1 MMLTCGK
8 IRTLAAGLFVLCVSL
23 SLDGAPVPKRPLFGP
38 VGIDLKF
45 LASPRI
51 KTGSYDVTPKG
62 RLSLYNNRWVAIE
75 ITYAPRFDS
84 EGPRRRT
91 AKFAGVWL
99 NDVVLGIQVI
109 VRNPTANTRRPVGA
123 ALLSTRAEFW
133 SIALDGKDHV
143 FYMYI
148 PPQIIERCMP
158 IRDGRTVNVATAK
171 DFFVCVTF
179 YHKEWG
185 VLAKGYYGAKDRRPG
200 DEFNELLRTIPS
212 SNVFHGAILSRAR
225 SPWGVNDIDQYD
237 LEKPTYMPPPLDAAA
252 INRAAP
258 DAEESGDKSGGLKG
272 GKKSKKSKQ

>member
-8 IRTLAAGLFVLCVSL
+8 IRTLAVGLCALFVTL
-23 SLDGAPVPKRPLFGP
+23 SLEGAPTAKRPLFGP
-38 VGIDLKF
+38 VGVDLKF

-51 KTGSYDVTPKG
+51 TTGSSSVTPKG
-62 RLSLYNNRWVAIE
+62 RLSLYNNRWVGIE
-75 ITYAPRFDS
+75 ITYTPRFDY
-84 EGPRRRT
+84 EGARKRN
-91 AKFAGVWL
+91 AKPTGDWL

-109 VRNPTANTRRPVGA
+109 IRDSMSNTRRPVGA

-158 IRDGRTVNVATAK
+158 SRDGRTVNVAAAK
-171 DFFVCVTF
+171 DFLVCITF

-185 VLAKGYYGAKDRRPG
+185 VLAKGCYGARDRRPG
-200 DEFNELLRTIPS
+200 EEFNELLRTVPS
-212 SNVFHGAILSRAR
+212 SNIFHGAILSRAR

-237 LEKPTYMPPPLDAAA
+237 LEKPTYMPPPLDSAA

-258 DAEESGDKSGGLKG
+258 EEESGDKSAGLKG

>member
-8 IRTLAAGLFVLCVSL
+8 FRTLAIGLCALCVSL
-23 SLDGAPVPKRPLFGP
+23 SLEGAPAARRPLFGP
-38 VGIDLKF
+38 VNVDLKF

-51 KTGSYDVTPKG
+51 KTGSSNVTPKG
-62 RLSLYNNRWVAIE
+62 RLSLYNNRWVSIE
-75 ITYAPRFDS
+75 ITYTPRFDY
-84 EGPRRRT
+84 EGARKRNV
-91 AKFAGVWL
+91 KFTGEWL

-109 VRNPTANTRRPVGA
+109 VRDSMSNTRRPVGA

-133 SIALDGKDHV
+133 SIALDGRDHV

-158 IRDGRTVNVATAK
+158 SRDGRTVNVAAAK
-171 DFFVCVTF
+171 DFLVCITF

-185 VLAKGYYGAKDRRPG
+185 VLAKGYYGARDRRPG
-200 DEFNELLRTIPS
+200 EEFKELLRTVPS
-212 SNVFHGAILSRAR
+212 SSVFHGSILSRAR
-225 SPWGVNDIDQYD
+225 SPWGVNDMDQYD

-258 DAEESGDKSGGLKG
+258 EEEARGKG
-272 GKKSKKSKQ
+272 VETKDGKKSKKSKQ

>member
-8 IRTLAAGLFVLCVSL
+8 FRTLAIGLCALCVSL
-23 SLDGAPVPKRPLFGP
+23 SLEGAPAARRPLFGP
-38 VGIDLKF
+38 VNVDLKF

-51 KTGSYDVTPKG
+51 KTGSSNVTPKG
-62 RLSLYNNRWVAIE
+62 RLSLYNNRWVSIE
-75 ITYAPRFDS
+75 ITYTPRFDY
-84 EGPRRRT
+84 EGARKRNV
-91 AKFAGVWL
+91 KFTGEWL

-109 VRNPTANTRRPVGA
+109 VRDSMSNTRRPVGA

-133 SIALDGKDHV
+133 SIALDGRDHV

-158 IRDGRTVNVATAK
+158 SRDGRTVNVAAAK
-171 DFFVCVTF
+171 DFLVCITF

-185 VLAKGYYGAKDRRPG
+185 VLAKGYYGARDRRPG
-200 DEFNELLRTIPS
+200 EEFKELLRTVPS
-212 SNVFHGAILSRAR
+212 SSVFHGSILSRAR
-225 SPWGVNDIDQYD
+225 SPWGVNDMDQYD

-258 DAEESGDKSGGLKG
+258 EEEARGKDVETKD
-272 GKKSKKSKQ
+272 GKKSKKSTQ

>member
-1 MMLTCGK
+1 MMLISGK
-8 IRTLAAGLFVLCVSL
+8 FRTLAVGFFALCAFL
-23 SLDGAPVPKRPLFGP
+23 SLEGAPSAKRPLFGP
-38 VGIDLKF
+38 VSVELKF

-51 KTGSYDVTPKG
+51 KTGSSNVTPRG
-62 RLSLYNNRWVAIE
+62 RLSLYNNRWGAIE
-75 ITYAPRFDS
+75 ITYTPRFDY
-84 EGPRRRT
+84 EGGRKRNVKT
-91 AKFAGVWL
+91 TGEWL

-109 VRNPTANTRRPVGA
+109 VRDSMSNTRRPVGA

-158 IRDGRTVNVATAK
+158 TRDGRTVNTASTK
-171 DFFVCVTF
+171 DFFICVTF

-185 VLAKGYYGAKDRRPG
+185 VLAKGYYGAKERRPG
-200 DEFNELLRTIPS
+200 DEFNALLRTVPTS
-212 SNVFHGAILSRAR
+212 SIFHGSILSRAR
-225 SPWGVNDIDQYD
+225 SPWGVNDMDLYD

-258 DAEESGDKSGGLKG
+258 DAEGSDDKAGARNAKK
-272 GKKSKKSKQ
+272 GKKSKQ

>member
-1 MMLTCGK
+1 MLTCGK
-8 IRTLAAGLFVLCVSL
+8 IRTLAAGLFVLFVSF
-23 SLDGAPVPKRPLFGP
+23 SLEGAPPSKRPLFGP

-51 KTGSYDVTPKG
+51 KTGSSNVTPRG
-62 RLSLYNNRWVAIE
+62 RLSLYNNRWVCIE
-75 ITYAPRFDS
+75 ITYTPRFDY
-84 EGPRRRT
+84 EGARKRNTRPT
-91 AKFAGVWL
+91 GEWL
-99 NDVVLGIQVI
+99 NDVVLGIQVV
-109 VRNPTANTRRPVGA
+109 VRDAMSNTRRPVGA

-148 PPQIIERCMP
+148 PPQVIERCMP
-158 IRDGRTVNVATAK
+158 SRDGRTVNIAAAK
-171 DFFVCVTF
+171 DFFVCITF

-200 DEFNELLRTIPS
+200 EEFNELLRTVPS
-212 SNVFHGAILSRAR
+212 SSTFHGAILSRAR

-258 DAEESGDKSGGLKG
+258 DGDAGAKSPESKG
-272 GKKSKKSKQ
+272 GKKGKRSKQ

>member
-1 MMLTCGK
+1 MLTCGK
-8 IRTLAAGLFVLCVSL
+8 IRTLAVGLFALFVSL
-23 SLDGAPVPKRPLFGP
+23 SLEGAPASKRPLFGP

-51 KTGSYDVTPKG
+51 KTGSSTVTARG
-62 RLSLYNNRWVAIE
+62 RLSLYNNRWVGIE
-75 ITYAPRFDS
+75 ITYTPRFDY
-84 EGPRRRT
+84 EGARKRNVKVT
-91 AKFAGVWL
+91 GEWL
-99 NDVVLGIQVI
+99 NDVVMGIQVI
-109 VRNPTANTRRPVGA
+109 VRDSMSNTRRPVGA

-158 IRDGRTVNVATAK
+158 SRDGRTVNTAAAK

-185 VLAKGYYGAKDRRPG
+185 VLAKGYYGARERRPG
-200 DEFNELLRTIPS
+200 LEFNELLRTVPTS
-212 SNVFHGAILSRAR
+212 SIFHGAILSRAR
-225 SPWGVNDIDQYD
+225 SPWGVNDMDQYD

-252 INRAAP
+252 INRDAP
-258 DAEESGDKSGGLKG
+258 DAEGSGDKSAGTRD
-272 GKKSKKSKQ
+272 GKKSRKSKQ

>member
-8 IRTLAAGLFVLCVSL
+8 FRILAIGLCALCVSL
-23 SLDGAPVPKRPLFGP
+23 SLAGAPAAKRPLFGP
-38 VGIDLKF
+38 VNVDMKF
-45 LASPRI
+45 LLSPRI
-51 KTGSYDVTPKG
+51 KAGSTNFSTKG
-62 RLSLYNNRWVAIE
+62 RLSLYNNRWGVIE
-75 ITYAPRFDS
+75 ITYTPRFDY
-84 EGPRRRT
+84 EGARKRNVKAT
-91 AKFAGVWL
+91 GEWL

-109 VRNPTANTRRPVGA
+109 VRDSMSNTRRPLGA

-158 IRDGRTVNVATAK
+158 TRDGRTVNTATTK
-171 DFFVCVTF
+171 DFLICVTF

-185 VLAKGYYGAKDRRPG
+185 VLAKGYYGAKERRPG
-200 DEFNELLRTIPS
+200 DEFNELVKTVPTS
-212 SNVFHGAILSRAR
+212 SVFHGAILSRAR
-225 SPWGVNDIDQYD
+225 SPWGVNDMDQYD

-258 DAEESGDKSGGLKG
+258 DAEESGDKGGARNAKK
-272 GKKSKKSKQ
+272 GKKSKQ

>member
-1 MMLTCGK
+1 MLTCGK
-8 IRTLAAGLFVLCVSL
+8 FRTLAAGLFALCVSL
-23 SLDGAPVPKRPLFGP
+23 SLEGAPVDKRPLFGP
-38 VGIDLKF
+38 VSIDLKF

-51 KTGSYDVTPKG
+51 KTGSSNVTPRG
-62 RLSLYNNRWVAIE
+62 RLSLYNNRWACIE
-75 ITYAPRFDS
+75 ITYTPRFDY
-84 EGPRRRT
+84 EGARKRNSKPT
-91 AKFAGVWL
+91 GEWL

-109 VRNPTANTRRPVGA
+109 VRDSMSNTRRPVGA

-133 SIALDGKDHV
+133 SIALDGRDHI

-158 IRDGRTVNVATAK
+158 SRDGRTVNVASAK
-171 DFFVCVTF
+171 DFLVCVTF

-185 VLAKGYYGAKDRRPG
+185 VLAKGYYGAKERRPG
-200 DEFNELLRTIPS
+200 EEFNELLRTIPT
-212 SNVFHGAILSRAR
+212 SNIFHGAILSRAR

-258 DAEESGDKSGGLKG
+258 GAEESGDKSAGLKG